1 MKKKIAALILAVS
14 LLLSGCGLVDFGQA
28 VVGLLRGERPRSQT
42 CFADMEYARPDM
54 ERLAGVLD
62 ESCKTA
68 RSSEDLDTVLEAVYN
83 YYDEYDWFYTNS
95 NLANIHYSADL
106 RDSYWAA
113 ENAYCSG
120 NSAEV
125 EAGLQTLYE
134 ALADSPCREELE
146 SEEYFGPDYFDQYDE
161 ETIWDEG
168 FVALLEEEAEMV
180 NRYYEL
186 NAQAADVELYTPEFY
201 DAYGYAMEE
210 LFLELIALRREIA
223 AYTGYD
229 SYPQFAYDF
238 YYYRDYNP
246 LQAAAYLEKVG
257 RELSPLYR
265 AVIQNWNYYAG
276 ESGRHSNQEETLR
289 YVRTAAQAMGG
300 VVEDAFETMEA
311 GGLYDLR
318 VDENKYA
325 SSFEVFLTGYGVPY
339 IFTCPSEQVYD
350 WVTFSH
356 EFGHFAND
364 YATYGSTGGI
374 DVAEVFSQGMTYLS
388 LCYGENG
395 EALREV
401 ALADCLCTYVEQAA
415 YAAFEQ
421 QVYGLSGEEL
431 TVENVRKLY
440 EEVSAG
446 FGVADSLYFD
456 SRDYIFVNHFYTN
469 PQYVISY
476 VVSNDAAL
484 QLYQLE
490 REEPG
495 AGLAIYQ
502 EALTSQQ
509 PYFLAF
515 LREAGLTTPFAARR
529 LSAVR
534 ETLQTELR
542 IG

>member
-1 MKKKIAALILAVS
+1 MKKKIVALALAVS

-28 VVGLLRGERPRSQT
+28 VAGLLRGEMPRSQVH
-42 CFADMEYARPDM
+42 FSDMEYTRPDM
-54 ERLAGVLD
+54 ERIAGVLD
-62 ESCKTA
+62 ESCETA
-68 RSSEDLDTVLEAVYN
+68 RSSGDLDTVLEAIYA
-83 YYDEYDWFYTNS
+83 YYEEYDWFYTNS
-95 NLANIHYSADL
+95 NLADIHYSADL
-106 RDSYWAA
+106 RDSYWA
-113 ENAYCSG
+113 EEYAYCSG

-146 SEEYFGPDYFDQYDE
+146 GEEYFGADFFDQYDG
-161 ETIWDEG
+161 ETMWDEG
-168 FVALLEEEAEMV
+168 FVALLEEEAELV
-180 NRYYEL
+180 SRYYDL
-186 NAQAADVELYTPEFY
+186 NAQAADVEPYSPEFY
-201 DAYGYAMEE
+201 DTYGYAMEE
-210 LFLELIALRREIA
+210 LFLELIALRQEIA
-223 AYTGYD
+223 DYTGYGD
-229 SYPQFAYDF
+229 YPQFAYDF

-246 LQAAAYLEKVG
+246 LQAAVYLERVG
-257 RELSPLYR
+257 KELSPLYQ
-265 AVIQNWNYYAG
+265 AVIQNWGYYV
-276 ESGRHSNQEETLR
+276 ERSGQRSGQEETLQ
-289 YVRTAAQAMGG
+289 YVRSAAQAMGG

-350 WVTFSH
+350 WITFSH

-364 YATYGSTGGI
+364 YATYGSTGGV
-374 DVAEVFSQGMTYLS
+374 DVSEVFSQGMTYLS
-388 LCYGENG
+388 LCYGEYG

-415 YAAFEQ
+415 YADFEQ

-446 FGVADSLYFD
+446 FGIADSFYFD

-495 AGLAIYQ
+495 AGLTIYQ
-502 EALTSQQ
+502 EALTSRQ

-515 LREAGLTTPFAARR
+515 LREVGLTTPFAARR

-542 IG
+542 IE